1 MGAVYE
7 GRRVHCNRFAE
18 RLSAMRLTLQQT
30 HVPAV
35 PGAYGF
41 RLEPVSPSAL
51 LCQYSSKIRS
61 RLCRMAHQTHR
72 SEPHVL
78 SRRTLERD
86 HRWLLEVLEPGM
98 RVLDVGCGVG
108 AIAAG
113 IARAVG
119 PSGSVLGIDRDEPLL
134 AIARRDH
141 QGVVNLSFELRDV
154 LALEPS
160 RVFDVVTASRTLQW
174 VADVPQALERMHA
187 AARPDGFVVVLDY
200 VHEQNSWDP
209 HPPDAF
215 RVFYRAFLEWRTANG
230 WDNRLGG
237 RLESLF
243 AAAGL
248 RHIRS
253 YDAHEVAER
262 GAPGFEPATAIWPA
276 VVQGLGR
283 QLVDAGYIDE
293 PSRLEA
299 ERACDAFVR
308 GVLMRQVLSLRCV
321 IGRAASG

>member
-1 MGAVYE
+1 
-7 GRRVHCNRFAE
+7 
-18 RLSAMRLTLQQT
+18 
-30 HVPAV
+30 
-35 PGAYGF
+35 
-41 RLEPVSPSAL
+41 
-51 LCQYSSKIRS
+51 
-61 RLCRMAHQTHR
+61 MAHQTHR

-78 SRRTLERD
+78 SRRTLEHD
-86 HRWLLEVLEPGM
+86 HRWLPDVLEPGM

-119 PSGSVLGIDRDEPLL
+119 PSGSVRGIDRDEPLL

-141 QGVVNLSFELRDV
+141 QGVVNLSFELCDV

-187 AARPDGFVVVLDY
+187 AARPGGFVVVLDY
-200 VHEQNSWDP
+200 VHEENSWDP

-215 RVFYRAFLEWRTANG
+215 GGFYRAFLEWRAANG

-243 AAAGL
+243 ASAGL
-248 RHIRS
+248 RDIRS
-253 YDAHEVAER
+253 YDADEVAER
-262 GAPGFEPATAIWPA
+262 DAPGFEHATEIWST
-276 VVQGLGR
+276 VVRGLGR

-293 PSRLEA
+293 PSRLAA
-299 ERACDAFVR
+299 ERAYDAFVR
-308 GVLMRQVLSLRCV
+308 DVLMRQVLSLRCV
-321 IGRAASG
+321 IGRAASL